1 MSGAKTAWNGFRP
14 QQRVRPM
21 PSRQLS
27 KYVSSSFEQVRLA
40 LESLGPA
47 LNVLI
52 ITGVG
57 LGLVTSLLLSGSP
70 IGSNGVDASSSP
82 TARLRHAASDL
93 QGVLIW

>member
-1 MSGAKTAWNGFRP
+1 
-14 QQRVRPM
+14 M

-27 KYVSSSFEQVRLA
+27 KYVSSSLEQVRLA

-47 LNVLI
+47 SNLLI

-70 IGSNGVDASSSP
+70 IGSKGIGTPSSP
-82 TARLRHAASDL
+82 AARLRHAASDL
-93 QGVLIW
+93 QSVLIW